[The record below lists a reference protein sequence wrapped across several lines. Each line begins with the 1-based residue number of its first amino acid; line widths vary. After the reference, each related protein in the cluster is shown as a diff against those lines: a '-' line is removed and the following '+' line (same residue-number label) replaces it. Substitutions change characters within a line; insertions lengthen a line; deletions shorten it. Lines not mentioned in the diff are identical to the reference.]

1 MAEMDCRVML
11 VEPSCLVEGWKG
23 IEADPV
29 VVSCWEGA
37 PKGDVVGAPKAGAG
51 VAIII
56 LKQ

>member
-1 MAEMDCRVML
+1 MDCRVML

-37 PKGDVVGAPKAGAG
+37 PKGEVVGAPKAGAG